1 MDLIT
6 LSALLF
12 AWRIAAVMGRAADKL
27 KAMTDDE
34 LLDQMNHSGHYD
46 NKYRKE
52 YARRHPVGALRA

>member
-12 AWRIAAVMGRAADKL
+12 AWRIAAVIGRPADKL

-34 LLDQMNHSGHYD
+34 LFDQMNHSGHYD
-46 NKYRKE
+46 NKFRRE
-52 YARRHPVGALRA
+52 YMRRHPTGAFHA